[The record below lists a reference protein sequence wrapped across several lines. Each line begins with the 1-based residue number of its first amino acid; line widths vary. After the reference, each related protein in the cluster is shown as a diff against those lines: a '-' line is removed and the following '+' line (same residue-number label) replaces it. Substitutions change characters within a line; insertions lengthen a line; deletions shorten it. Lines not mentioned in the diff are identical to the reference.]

1 MASLV
6 DFAKYAVAR
15 IYPVLV
21 WGSLMGLAVHAG
33 FSTQI
38 AREAVESEQISLI
51 DDASA
56 NVPAHVYAE
65 HAYADED
72 ASDRTALP

>member
-1 MASLV
+1 MTSLV
-6 DFAKYAVAR
+6 GFAKYAVAR
-15 IYPVLV
+15 IYPALV

-33 FSTQI
+33 LSTQI
-38 AREAVESEQISLI
+38 AHEAIESEQVSRI

-56 NVPAHVYAE
+56 SVPAHVYAE